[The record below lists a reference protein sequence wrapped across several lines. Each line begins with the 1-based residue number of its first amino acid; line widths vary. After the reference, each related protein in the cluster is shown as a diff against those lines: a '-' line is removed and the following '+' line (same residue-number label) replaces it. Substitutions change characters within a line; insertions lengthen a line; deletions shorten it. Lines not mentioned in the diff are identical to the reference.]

1 MRPATLSPLRTVLE
15 SLNGDRPA
23 TDPEI
28 LANVMRAPAELKP
41 ALSAVLGE
49 NLEAVIVDSE
59 YFAAKAIDIL
69 KEKNG
74 GRLSFIPEPE
84 VGVAAHEAIQAPGIA
99 GRLIDMIGVDPRYAN
114 VVELMLGHVMLADD
128 VRSALHASNLNG
140 HGTLFV
146 TRDGDLVSPGTVI
159 RGGSAHRTE
168 VAIEA
173 PPIKPIE
180 EIEAELMHAEF
191 EHETLRERLA
201 QRTARESRLPRSLAA
216 TRGRA
221 HEAERGA
228 IAARGEAASRRA
240 EGAHGA
246 RSARRRAQTAGGNP
260 RAVGGLQRAARR
272 AGAHRARLARAA
284 RRDAR

>member
-1 MRPATLSPLRTVLE
+1 MEARAAIEHTGAKIAALKEGLEATRLQMAAVVAARDAARNLSPLRTVLE

-28 LANVMRAPAELKP
+28 LANVMRAPADLKP

-69 KEKNG
+69 KEKDG

-128 VRSALHASNLNG
+128 VRSAL
-140 HGTLFV
+140 
-146 TRDGDLVSPGTVI
+146 
-159 RGGSAHRTE
+159 
-168 VAIEA
+168 
-173 PPIKPIE
+173 
-180 EIEAELMHAEF
+180 
-191 EHETLRERLA
+191 
-201 QRTARESRLPRSLAA
+201 
-216 TRGRA
+216 
-221 HEAERGA
+221 
-228 IAARGEAASRRA
+228 
-240 EGAHGA
+240 
-246 RSARRRAQTAGGNP
+246 
-260 RAVGGLQRAARR
+260 
-272 AGAHRARLARAA
+272 ARLEPQRP
-284 RRDAR
+284 RHTVRDA